1 MVENPLYL
9 FKMSDSDLKPILI
22 ALSDK
27 IVDLSEIIESD
38 ASGTD
43 DIARKEAR
51 QTLRAI
57 GDELVGFLSH
67 AHDEDRAF
75 LHFMLGSLCST
86 LAMWQ
91 KADVAYTEARTYWP
105 DHVGLLNEHFYCLMQ
120 LDRFADALAAI
131 DASIRHGGE
140 TPDVLQNKATVL
152 VHLDRVKEAK
162 VLMISCI
169 AKYPNDTEAAR
180 FMSELDAYTTG

>member
-9 FKMSDSDLKPILI
+9 FEMSDSDLKPILI

-38 ASGTD
+38 ASDID

-51 QTLRAI
+51 HTLRAI

-67 AHDEDRAF
+67 AHEEDRAF

-86 LAMWQ
+86 LAMWE

-120 LDRFADALAAI
+120 LDRFSDALAAI
-131 DASIRHGGE
+131 DESIRHGGE

-152 VHLDRVKEAK
+152 VHLDRVNEAK
-162 VLMISCI
+162 VLMISCL
-169 AKYPNDTEAAR
+169 AKFPNDTEASR
-180 FMSELDAYTTG
+180 FMSELDTYTTR